1 VVRAKLALA
10 ESGGRLSAGYR
21 QAAVYGEV
29 VVVTPLGGMQVVV
42 TGAAG
47 MIGSV
52 VTRVLRDRGVHV
64 QAHAGPP
71 GVDPAAVPDGVRTWV
86 ADIVDSDAIRVFLR
100 GADAVVH
107 LAGPPSAAASFAAP
121 LVYARAHVL
130 GTAAVL
136 EACREADVSRLVY
149 MSSGEVYGQPASNP
163 VVEDAPTLPRSP
175 YGAAKL
181 GGEALVR
188 AFCPPAGITAI
199 VLRPFSVYGPRSPEA
214 SLVGRLLKAALT
226 ENVIRLSSLK
236 PIRDYVHVDDVSAA
250 TVAALARVAAGSPRP
265 AVRVFNVATGVGT
278 SVADLAALVVGTAGR
293 SAVLEETPW
302 PDRPAGTD
310 VAELVADISRAAAEL
325 GWVPAVPLADGL
337 AEALEAV
344 RRQR

>member
-1 VVRAKLALA
+1 
-10 ESGGRLSAGYR
+10 
-21 QAAVYGEV
+21 
-29 VVVTPLGGMQVVV
+29 MHVVV

-52 VTRVLRDRGVHV
+52 VTRVLRERGANIH
-64 QAHAGPP
+64 AHAGPP
-71 GVDPAAVPDGVRTWV
+71 GVDPATVPDGVPTSF
-86 ADIVDSDAIRVFLR
+86 ADIADSDAIGVLFR
-100 GADAVVH
+100 GADAVIH

-121 LVYARAHVL
+121 VAYARAHVV

-136 EACREADVSRLVY
+136 EACRIAGVSRLVY

-163 VVEDAPTLPRSP
+163 VAEDAPTLPRSP

-188 AFCPPAGITAI
+188 ALCPSAGITAI

-214 SLVGRLLKAALT
+214 SLVGRLLKAVLT
-226 ENVIRLSSLK
+226 DDVIRLSSLR
-236 PIRDYVHVDDVSAA
+236 PVRDYVHVDDVSAA
-250 TVAALARVAAGSPRP
+250 AAAALIRVAGSARP
-265 AVRVFNVATGVGT
+265 EVPVFNVATGVGT
-278 SVADLAALVVGTAGR
+278 SAADLAALVVATAGR
-293 SAVLEETPW
+293 SARLEETPL

-310 VAELVADISRAAAEL
+310 VTELVADISRAAAEL